1 MYRRYLFPGIALLF
15 LSVALSAC
23 DPISDQPELH
33 EDAILI
39 GVALPVTGTLG
50 GAGQSVTRGIHLAM
64 NERAAQER
72 MISSLR
78 RLTIALAFMDT
89 ESTAAG
95 ATQAYHGLIGFENLP
110 VVIGPIS
117 STATEALIPVLN
129 KNNIVSVG
137 PTSAKTGLSAQSS
150 YLFRSS
156 LTGNRIIPLGVRT
169 AKENLGFRSVA
180 TLHNAGDAFSV
191 SSNEVITEELRSRSD
206 VSIVIEAS
214 YSRPPGTAI
223 SEADIAG
230 PLDAILSTTPA
241 VDAIFLSGL
250 PEDQIT
256 ILPAAYRRGNT
267 APFIANLLSIL
278 EVKTINEIEPGAAE
292 GAVTFHIWLASSSN
306 GGSQAFVR
314 NYTRAHGVT
323 PDDWAARGYVSATIL
338 LAALQRTSKYDSNS
352 IREALA
358 GIDNFPTIFGSFSFN
373 DDGDA
378 VYDPTIA
385 VVRDNEFVPWPV
397 VGKK

>member
-1 MYRRYLFPGIALLF
+1 MHRRYFFPGIALLL

-33 EDAILI
+33 EHDAILI
-39 GVALPVTGTLG
+39 GVAIPVTGTLG
-50 GAGQSVTRGIHLAM
+50 GAGQSVSRGIHLAM

-72 MISSLR
+72 MITSLR
-78 RLTIALAFMDT
+78 RLAIALAFMDT

-95 ATQAYHGLIGFENLP
+95 VTQAFHGLIVFENLP

-156 LTGNRIIPLGVRT
+156 LTGNRIIPPGVRT

-191 SSNEVITEELRSRSD
+191 SSNEVITEELRSHSD

-214 YSRPPGTAI
+214 YSRPPGTTI

-256 ILPAAYRRGNT
+256 ILPAAHRRGNS

-278 EVKTINEIEPGAAE
+278 EVKTINEIEPGAAD
-292 GAVTFHIWLASSSN
+292 GAVTFHIWLASSLN
-306 GGSQAFVR
+306 DQSQAFVR
-314 NYTRAHGVT
+314 NYTQAHGVI
-323 PDDWAARGYVSATIL
+323 PDDWAARGYASATIL
-338 LAALQRTSKYDSNS
+338 LEALHRTTEYDSNS

-397 VGKK
+397 VGK